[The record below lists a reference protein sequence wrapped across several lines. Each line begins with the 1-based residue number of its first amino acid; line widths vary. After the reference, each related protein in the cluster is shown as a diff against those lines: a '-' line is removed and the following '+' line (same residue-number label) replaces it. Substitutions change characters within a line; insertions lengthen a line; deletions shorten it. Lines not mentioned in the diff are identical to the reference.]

1 MGTVTF
7 PVLYLC
13 VTGLLDSDLAMSG
26 KSYLD
31 FLVSTWM
38 VLMGQID
45 GPLIIFENKGDCYSF
60 NVSYASREVPMA
72 LDHAVFL
79 RFGAYRYR

>member
-1 MGTVTF
+1 
-7 PVLYLC
+7 
-13 VTGLLDSDLAMSG
+13 
-26 KSYLD
+26 
-31 FLVSTWM
+31 
-38 VLMGQID
+38 MGQID

-79 RFGAYRYR
+79 RFGAYHRYR